1 MLKQR
6 ADSNFEKKH
15 QLIKLIFLLILLPF
29 ILLTLVVVPV
39 AYDLLDDLQL
49 KCMKRKSLSSV

>member
-15 QLIKLIFLLILLPF
+15 QLIKVIFLLILLPF

-49 KCMKRKSLSSV
+49 KCMKRKSLSFV

>member
-6 ADSNFEKKH
+6 ADSSFEKKR
-15 QLIKLIFLLILLPF
+15 QLIKVIFLLILLPF
-29 ILLTLVVVPV
+29 ILLALVVVPV

-49 KCMKRKSLSSV
+49 KFMQRKSLSSV

>member
-6 ADSNFEKKH
+6 ADSSFEKKR
-15 QLIKLIFLLILLPF
+15 QLIKVIFLLILLPF
-29 ILLTLVVVPV
+29 ILLALVVVPV

-49 KCMKRKSLSSV
+49 KFMKRKSLSSV